1 MGSFTSAEATGKA
14 LISWSLFPK
23 R

>member
-1 MGSFTSAEATGKA
+1 MGGFTSAEETGKA

-23 R
+23 S